1 MIPTRA
7 LVLILSIT
15 FCVVGCRSNKRA
27 PMPEQNSQAAAA
39 EPQRPEDLPD
49 MARALADVAKQ
60 LPGRDA
66 KADRQLVADAFDRAA
81 SALAVLAGPEPSG
94 ALRQQLYIVDS
105 SRATLKNDNVSAEPA
120 TDSGLRALQNA
131 LFTSRD
137 RLFPHDD
144 KLSKQLGE
152 LRDRVDEL
160 DSVHGP
166 LHSLTV
172 AQCFAAAS
180 DAISTMAKEVTSLSA
195 AMQPAATPAAKPVQA
210 APK

>member
-7 LVLILSIT
+7 LVLILSTT
-15 FCVVGCRSNKRA
+15 FCLVGCRSNKRA
-27 PMPEQNSQAAAA
+27 PMPEQNSQVAAA

-81 SALAVLAGPEPSG
+81 AALAVLAGPEPSG

-120 TDSGLRALQNA
+120 TDTGLRALQNA
-131 LFTSRD
+131 LFTIRD

-160 DSVHGP
+160 DSVRGP

-180 DAISTMAKEVTSLSA
+180 DAITTMANVLTSRTA
-195 AMQPAATPAAKPVQA
+195 AMQPAATPSTKPVQA